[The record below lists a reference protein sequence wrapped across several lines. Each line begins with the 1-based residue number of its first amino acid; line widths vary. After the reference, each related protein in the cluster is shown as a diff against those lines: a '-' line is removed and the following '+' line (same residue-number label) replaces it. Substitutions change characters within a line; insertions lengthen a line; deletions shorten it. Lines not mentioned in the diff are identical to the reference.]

1 MSKPEAMK
9 QAQAELAAKRE
20 AEQKKLDEMRRD
32 VPTGI
37 EIEEAL
43 KKALICGVPLG
54 LGIAV
59 VYAVVRLLL
68 NGGSFF
74 GHLFSVY
81 GILTLICVPVAWV
94 AYYYDKEKKKG
105 GK

>member
-1 MSKPEAMK
+1 MDMN
-9 QAQAELAAKRE
+9 L
-20 AEQKKLDEMRRD
+20 
-32 VPTGI
+32 
-37 EIEEAL
+37 L
-43 KKALICGVPLG
+43 KKALPKGILLG
-54 LGIAV
+54 LGVALVYV
-59 VYAVVRLLL
+59 VIRLLL
-68 NGGSFF
+68 NGGTFF

>member
-1 MSKPEAMK
+1 MDMN
-9 QAQAELAAKRE
+9 L
-20 AEQKKLDEMRRD
+20 
-32 VPTGI
+32 
-37 EIEEAL
+37 L
-43 KKALICGVPLG
+43 KKALPKGILLG
-54 LGIAV
+54 LGVAL
-59 VYAVVRLLL
+59 VYVVVRLLL
-68 NGGSFF
+68 NGGTFF